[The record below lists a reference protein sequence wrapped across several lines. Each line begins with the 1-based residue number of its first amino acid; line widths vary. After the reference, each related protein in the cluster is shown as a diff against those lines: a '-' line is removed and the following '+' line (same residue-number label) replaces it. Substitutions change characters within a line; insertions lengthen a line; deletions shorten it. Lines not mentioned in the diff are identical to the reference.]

1 MSLSHHLSCFSVTV
15 TNILKRTTSKEKK
28 IIFLIVSESSSMSSP
43 GSVTVPGPTDSQ
55 SFTVMVACEGGSCS
69 LQSGQEQREVLPS
82 GKTGHTADYIP
93 MDMPPVI

>member
-1 MSLSHHLSCFSVTV
+1 
-15 TNILKRTTSKEKK
+15 
-28 IIFLIVSESSSMSSP
+28 MSSP

-55 SFTVMVACEGGSCS
+55 SFTVMVASEGGSCS

-93 MDMPPVI
+93 MDMPPVIGLPQSHLTFHSPITFQ